1 MRLRSSCFLM
11 VALTIAGSDL
21 ACAQDAD
28 CNVHRGEFVNGGQ
41 SQGKMVV
48 VNKGKGCAFTFK
60 FQGTFDPDEWSIVEP
75 PKHGKVET
83 AGSVATYLPEAGYSG
98 ADAFVV
104 EVSGR
109 NPMGKGKSRNGR
121 LAFEVEVRAPQ

>member
-48 VNKGKGCAFTFK
+48 VTAAGESPSRPCSCKG
-60 FQGTFDPDEWSIVEP
+60 P
-75 PKHGKVET
+75 
-83 AGSVATYLPEAGYSG
+83 
-98 ADAFVV
+98 
-104 EVSGR
+104 
-109 NPMGKGKSRNGR
+109 
-121 LAFEVEVRAPQ
+121 